1 MGRIRRILDAAVVN
15 VIARVTLGVFFRHIE
30 VVGAENVPASG
41 PVLVVANHVNN
52 LIDPMLLLAFRGR
65 TPRFLAKSTLW
76 AHPVVM
82 PLLALAGALPV
93 YRKQDGEDVRRNRET
108 FDRALR
114 ELSAGGA
121 VAIFPEGRSHNEP
134 GSLPLKTGATPLKTG
149 AARIALEATAAPQ
162 RLPLRV
168 LPVGLVYEE
177 KERFRSRVLVLVGRP
192 LEVAEEADLYER
204 APREAVRV
212 LTHRLYG
219 ALAELVPPFSSWEQA
234 RLVDAAVEAVAGEEA
249 AVLPLSERWTL
260 WRRFASRH
268 RALRDV
274 DPDRAGLLVEA
285 VRRFETTRGTAWNR
299 VRTVGSPLR
308 RPRRWPPG
316 AGLVLWPIHAI
327 GFVLNV
333 LPFQLPG
340 WIARRFTRTPD
351 EPATYKILSALLV
364 FPAVWALEALVAG
377 LLAGPLAALAV
388 ALIAPVSGYL
398 ALLIYESRPQRA
410 LAPPPPDLEPTRI
423 ALRQEILSLLDR

>member
-1 MGRIRRILDAAVVN
+1 MGRIRGILDVV
-15 VIARVTLGVFFRHIE
+15 VMGVARVTLGVFFRHIE

-41 PVLVVANHVNN
+41 PLLVVANHVNN

-65 TPRFLAKSTLW
+65 TARFLAKSTLW

-114 ELSAGGA
+114 ELAAGGA

-134 GSLPLKTGATPLKTG
+134 GGLPLKTG

-162 RLPLRV
+162 SLPLRV

-192 LEVAEEADLYER
+192 LEVAAEAALYER
-204 APREAVRV
+204 APREAVRA

-219 ALAELVPPFSSWEQA
+219 ALAELVPPFSTWEQA
-234 RLVDAAVEAVAGEEA
+234 RLVDAAVEAVAGAEA
-249 AVLPLSERWTL
+249 AALPLSERWSL

-308 RPRRWPPG
+308 RPARWPAG
-316 AGLVLWPIHAI
+316 AGLVLWPIHAL
-327 GFVLNV
+327 GFLLNV
-333 LPFQLPG
+333 VPFQLPG

-364 FPAVWALEALVAG
+364 FPAVWGLEALAAG
-377 LLAGPLAALAV
+377 LLAGPLAALAMAV
-388 ALIAPVSGYL
+388 IAPASGYL
-398 ALLIYESRPQRA
+398 ALLIHESRPQKGGA
-410 LAPPPPDLEPTRI
+410 PAPPELEPERI
-423 ALRQEILSLLDR
+423 ALRREILSLLDS